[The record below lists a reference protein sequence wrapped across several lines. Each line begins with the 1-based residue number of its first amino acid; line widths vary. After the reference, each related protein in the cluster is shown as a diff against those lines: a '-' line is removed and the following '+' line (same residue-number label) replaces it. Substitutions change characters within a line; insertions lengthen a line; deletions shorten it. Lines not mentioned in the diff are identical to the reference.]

1 MKSTSIDQL
10 EESKG
15 GGDLKMNTNVP
26 DFEPEQVKKC
36 DLVQEI
42 ASKIDSLLIDN
53 SSLINCVTLDES
65 QSEPNLR
72 LAVSFSDL
80 LGHN

>member
-1 MKSTSIDQL
+1 
-10 EESKG
+10 
-15 GGDLKMNTNVP
+15 MNTNVP
-26 DFEPEQVKKC
+26 NFEPEKVKKC

-65 QSEPNLR
+65 
-72 LAVSFSDL
+72 
-80 LGHN
+80 